1 MAIPFN
7 VKNEVEVGKSL
18 RSQTCGIE
26 YNATLVKAVTA
37 NLYDYKK
44 EAVVREYGT
53 NITDTHTD
61 AGKHGLAGYIHVP
74 TKINPV
80 IEFHDNG
87 TGMSED
93 DIYNIFTVLGLSTK
107 RNSNKVNGS
116 QGLGAKV
123 FLTVSDQMTVTSFK
137 DGVKTVV
144 ICYKDKTG
152 MLTADT
158 KSITPTDQPN
168 GSIISIPVKP
178 SEIVEWQEICARVL
192 GAFEFPHKVNSFGG
206 FQDVF
211 NDVHKVCNQARE
223 KGSVFI
229 ESPSYNLKN
238 HRSTVN
244 VLMGD
249 VLYHLPEFKNLIG
262 ESKAK
267 TLVEQMVG
275 TGFYIAH
282 FNIGDLD
289 HAPSRE
295 SISYD
300 SQTLLR
306 VKRKVNHDVNV
317 YVKDFMKTYSVDGDL
332 SLYKFYKQFR
342 NSPAWEVLKEMKFSF
357 TEGYQLKRLC
367 PREYYGNKIMPL
379 LNKEKYGIIKGFV
392 PYAGNLGNSNTT
404 YSSSVDSLYQ
414 DRLFNI
420 NNPIICYSENDKGLY
435 KIKTTLQNVQFHH
448 ETKHVLV
455 CEDKN
460 KALNVAKWFG
470 VEEEFVICADS
481 YSPEKEKVSRKNN
494 SASSRSSFGIKFDW
508 ETVGRVID
516 MTTLT
521 NYTDSTTKIN
531 LSEDSVAYVPMEEI
545 TIKGVVK
552 GEQTTFSLST
562 RTILKFMNL
571 LGLKKVVFMNLNNKG
586 KITRSGC
593 HNIEDLLV
601 EYVKNHKQDL
611 VKYLAWQDEY
621 RFHNKEKVIAGL
633 LPSYKAYK
641 SRVDQVKTQINPSIE
656 TLASISRFGLTKTKM
671 YGKYVETKNSLERK
685 VVDDVNNTLA
695 KLPLADK
702 FGCNS
707 EKDIDNF
714 KYYLKLEKV
723 IK

>member
-1 MAIPFN
+1 MAIPVE

-26 YNATLVKAVTA
+26 YNASVVKTVTS

-44 EAVVREYGT
+44 EAVVREYST
-53 NITDTHTD
+53 NITDSHND
-61 AGKHGLAGYIHVP
+61 SGKRALQGYVHVP
-74 TKINPV
+74 TKMNPV
-80 IEFHDNG
+80 IEFHDYG
-87 TGMSED
+87 LGMTED
-93 DIYNIFTVLGLSTK
+93 TIHNTFSVLGKSTK
-107 RNSNKVNGS
+107 RGDNNTNGS
-116 QGLGAKV
+116 LGFGSKSYG
-123 FLTVSDQMTVTSFK
+123 TVCDHMTVTSFK

-178 SEIVEWQEICARVL
+178 SEVTDWQEICARVL
-192 GAFEFPHKVNSFGG
+192 GAFEVPHKVNSFGG

-211 NDVHKVCNQARE
+211 DDVHKVCNQARE

-229 ESPSYNLKN
+229 QSPNYNLQC

-249 VLYHLPEFKNLIG
+249 VLYHLPEFKNLVG

-267 TLVEQMVG
+267 TLVEQMVSN
-275 TGFYIAH
+275 GFYIAH

-306 VKRKVNHDVNV
+306 VKRKVNRDVNV
-317 YVKDFMKTYSVDGDL
+317 YVKDFMNTCDVGGDL

-342 NSPAWEVLKEMKFSF
+342 NSPAWDVLKEMTFSF
-357 TEGYQLKRLC
+357 TGGYHLKRLC
-367 PREYYGNKIMPL
+367 PREYYGSKIMPL
-379 LNKEKYGIIKGFV
+379 LNKEKYGTVKGFV
-392 PYAGNLGNSNTT
+392 PHVGNLSGDTAT

-420 NNPIICYSENDKGLY
+420 NTPIICYSEKEKGLY
-435 KIKTTLQNVQFHH
+435 KIKITLENVQLHH
-448 ETKHVLV
+448 DVKHVLV
-455 CEDKN
+455 CEDKT

-470 VEEEFVICADS
+470 VEGAFVICADS
-481 YSPEKEKVSRKNN
+481 YSPEKEKVSRKGN

-516 MTTLT
+516 MTTTT
-521 NYTDSTTKIN
+521 NYKDSTTKIN
-531 LSEDSVAYVPMEEI
+531 LSEEGVAYVPTEEI

-593 HNIEDLLV
+593 PNIEDLLV

-611 VKYLAWQDEY
+611 VKYLAWKDEH
-621 RFHNKEKVIAGL
+621 RFHDKEKVIAGL
-633 LPSYKAYK
+633 LPSYRTYK
-641 SRVDQVKTQINPSIE
+641 SRVEQIKTQVNPNIE
-656 TLASISRFGLTKTKM
+656 TLASISRFGLTNTKM
-671 YGKYVETKNSLERK
+671 YGKYTETKSKLERK
-685 VVDDVNNTLA
+685 VVGDVNNTLA

-702 FGCNS
+702 FNCYT